1 MSRPA
6 DSSPLEHMTMKNEPT
21 EVLPGFLR
29 TDLDFLARCLEGKL
43 GEGRVTEAAPQA
55 AAFIRAALAIR
66 LQQLPVVS
74 GPLPRLLA
82 GAQERGMLL
91 SEREAQQIE
100 QERMHEARNRGDA
113 DPAP

>member
-1 MSRPA
+1 
-6 DSSPLEHMTMKNEPT
+6 MKTEPT

-55 AAFIRAALAIR
+55 AAFIRAALALR

-82 GAQERGMLL
+82 GAQ
-91 SEREAQQIE
+91 
-100 QERMHEARNRGDA
+100 